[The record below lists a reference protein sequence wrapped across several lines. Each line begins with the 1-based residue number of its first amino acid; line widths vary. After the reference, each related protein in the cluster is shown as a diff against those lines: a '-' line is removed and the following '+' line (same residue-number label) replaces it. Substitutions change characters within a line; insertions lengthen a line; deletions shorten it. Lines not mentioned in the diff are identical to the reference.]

1 MTEATQTIP
10 TRQTTVTEAKDLAE
24 ALDLVA
30 DIVKAVVAKKPAA
43 EIAASEIP
51 ALMKA
56 LEGAENIPAGV
67 KSDFKEDTFA
77 LFIAKVTKCFTQKA

>member
-1 MTEATQTIP
+1 MTESTLP
-10 TRQTTVTEAKDLAE
+10 VRQTTVTEAKDLGE

-30 DIVKAVVAKKPAA
+30 DIVKAVMEKKPAA
-43 EIAASEIP
+43 QIAAQEIP

-67 KSDFKEDTFA
+67 KSEFAADTVA
-77 LFIAKVTKCFTQKA
+77 LFIGKVVKTVTHKAA